1 MNKEELGCSDCMVK
15 SIPTEKLTSEQLAM
29 LSGNCARISFKTGE
43 SIIKQGSFTTN
54 IVYIKSGLVK
64 EHVTGPNGKDEIL
77 KITKAPAYIGVPSA
91 LGGRVHKYSCTAL
104 EPTSVCFIDL
114 HVFNELLLTNAY
126 FSRELIHSLSK
137 DLLDHFTKCVNKTQ
151 KQFHGS
157 LAETL
162 IYLSEKIY
170 CSESFTISLTRA
182 DLGALIG
189 ATRETV
195 TRILHEYTED
205 GLVSIEGKEFKILEK
220 GMLQRISDAG

>member
-1 MNKEELGCSDCMVK
+1 MREEEKGCIDCMVK
-15 SIPTEKLTSEQLAM
+15 SIPAGKLSSDQLTI
-29 LSGNCARISFKTGE
+29 LSGNCARISFKARE

-64 EHVTGPNGKDEIL
+64 EHVRGPNGKEEIL
-77 KITKAPAYIGVPSA
+77 KITKAPAYVGVPSA

-104 EPTSVCFIDL
+104 EPSSVCFIDL
-114 HVFNELLLTNAY
+114 HVFNDLLLNNAY
-126 FSRELIHSLSK
+126 FSRELILSLSK

-162 IYLSEKIY
+162 LFLSEKIY
-170 CSESFTISLTRA
+170 CSDSFRMSLTRA
-182 DLGALIG
+182 DLGAMIG
-189 ATRETV
+189 STRETV

-205 GLVSIEGKEFKILEK
+205 GLIRINGKELKIMQK
-220 GMLQRISDAG
+220 DMLQRISDAG